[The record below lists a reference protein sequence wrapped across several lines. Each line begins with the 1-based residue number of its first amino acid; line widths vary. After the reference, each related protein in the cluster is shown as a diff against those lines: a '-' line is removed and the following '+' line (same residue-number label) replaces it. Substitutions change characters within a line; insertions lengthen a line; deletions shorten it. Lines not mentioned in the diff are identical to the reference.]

1 MEQLTIIGTEDD
13 KLVLVAESGERFTVA
28 IDDVLQTELRKARRE
43 PADPDAPHVSPRDI
57 QANIRAGL
65 SAKEVAE
72 LLGTTVEDVERFEG
86 PVLAEREHIVTQAL
100 SVPVL
105 VGSELEPDGTLS
117 FGEAIRAKLADL
129 SASGERWVSWKDE
142 NGWMLKL
149 EFTAE
154 DVEHDAR
161 WGFDPRRSTL
171 SPQNSA
177 ATQLSRQGAL
187 PDGLI
192 PRLRALDNAPT
203 WKDDSR
209 FDSGA
214 FGPRRLPEPQPRV
227 EESPAEESHPAPRP
241 ASASD
246 AAVKRAPEPSRPTH
260 PDTADLLEAL
270 RRRRGQREPQPAVED
285 NPRLTPAQPPVNA
298 QPRPQTSPAA
308 PVNLFGPS
316 EDAAGDDEEIVA
328 EKQAAAEHAD
338 DRGDGR
344 GRRKG
349 RTSMPSWDD
358 IVFGART
365 EE

>member
-28 IDDVLQTELRKARRE
+28 IDDVLHTELKKAKRE
-43 PADPDAPHVSPRDI
+43 PADSDAPHVSPRDI

-65 SAKEVAE
+65 SAAEVAE
-72 LLGTTVEDVERFEG
+72 LLGVTVADVERFEG

-105 VGSELEPDGTLS
+105 VGSELEPDGTLG
-117 FGEAIRAKLADL
+117 FGEAIRTKLSDL
-129 SASGERWVSWKDE
+129 NASGERWVSWKDE
-142 NGWMLKL
+142 SGWVLKL
-149 EFTAE
+149 EFTAD
-154 DVEHDAR
+154 DVDHDAR
-161 WGFDPRRSTL
+161 WSFDPRRSTL

-177 ATQLSRQGAL
+177 ATQLSRQGSL

-192 PRLRALDNAPT
+192 PRLRALDTAPT
-203 WKDDSR
+203 WKDDTR

-214 FGPRRLPEPQPRV
+214 FGPRRMPEPAASTDDAAL
-227 EESPAEESHPAPRP
+227 ETASRP
-241 ASASD
+241 SSASD
-246 AAVKRAPEPSRPTH
+246 AAVKRAPEPTAPTH

-270 RRRRGQREPQPAVED
+270 RRRRGQREPQPDEDD
-285 NPRLTPAQPPVNA
+285 NPRLTPAQPPVNT
-298 QPRPQTSPAA
+298 QPAPA
-308 PVNLFGPS
+308 PVHLFGPS

-328 EKQAAAEHAD
+328 EKQAATEHAE
-338 DRGDGR
+338 RGEHG

-349 RTSMPSWDD
+349 RTSMPSWDE

-365 EE
+365 DE